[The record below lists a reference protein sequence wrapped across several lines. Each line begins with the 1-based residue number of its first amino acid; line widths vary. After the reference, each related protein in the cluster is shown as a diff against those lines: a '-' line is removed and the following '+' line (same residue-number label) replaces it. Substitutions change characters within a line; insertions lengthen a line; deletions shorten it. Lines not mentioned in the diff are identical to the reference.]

1 MKTTL
6 NRNRYLLAE
15 KTFERIDV
23 FEQRSSIGG
32 IWNYTPEDR
41 DEDIFTVPQTDP
53 SGKIDKSIWRSSGQL
68 PHIQNGFNEE
78 RKGKKIASFISP
90 LYERLETNIQRGL
103 MVFSDLDWPQE
114 SQLFPKHETVLEYIE
129 KYGQDVKH
137 LVKLET
143 QVVDV
148 GIEESSTIENPIA
161 NQDCWKVKTRDLV
174 TMEEKEERYDAVI
187 VANGHFIVPYVPDI
201 EGIKEWNDKYP
212 GIISHS
218 KYFRKPEEF
227 EGKVSLEY
235 YPTESSKCDIIF

>member
-53 SGKIDKSIWRSSGQL
+53 SGKIDKSIWRSSSQL

-78 RKGKKIASFISP
+78 RKGEKIAPFISP

-103 MVFSDLDWPQE
+103 MGFSDLDWPQE

-129 KYGQDVKH
+129 KYGQEIGRAHV
-137 LVKLET
+137 
-143 QVVDV
+143 
-148 GIEESSTIENPIA
+148 
-161 NQDCWKVKTRDLV
+161 
-174 TMEEKEERYDAVI
+174 
-187 VANGHFIVPYVPDI
+187 
-201 EGIKEWNDKYP
+201 
-212 GIISHS
+212 
-218 KYFRKPEEF
+218 
-227 EGKVSLEY
+227 
-235 YPTESSKCDIIF
+235 